1 MEKMPTKGLKKVPIA
16 AWVAMVAGFIAVAT
30 MSVYYVIG
38 VACGVI
44 MGLMLSPTNVRKR
57 LYWDDPKF
65 REREEKEKKQEV
77 EKHDETQVQEK
88 PAAEAAAA

>member
-30 MSVYYVIG
+30 MSVYYVVG
-38 VACGVI
+38 VMSGVV

-65 REREEKEKKQEV
+65 REREEKEKTEV
-77 EKHDETQVQEK
+77 VKNDETQVQEE
-88 PAAEAAAA
+88 PVAEAAAA